1 MEGGDSTLE
10 DPPNPGLVHPWPM
23 WQNDA
28 LEFDQN
34 LADLHLGSVFLR
46 ATPMTLRRFVN
57 MFASRNHS
65 SESSDLPITKLSQL
79 DSQGKVG
86 FLILWEPLLVS
97 YLVEFQQFLAV
108 LEQLLPCLTVKLH
121 YTDTLNGDGFCHGI
135 MGEILDTL
143 LWNTHTHI
151 YCIIWIHIL
160 LLCIIYAY
168 YGYIMD
174 TYYGYIYIYILCV
187 LLCGYCVYYIY
198 VYMDDGWYAIAL
210 EYQETSLG

>member
-1 MEGGDSTLE
+1 M
-10 DPPNPGLVHPWPM
+10 
-23 WQNDA
+23 
-28 LEFDQN
+28 
-34 LADLHLGSVFLR
+34 
-46 ATPMTLRRFVN
+46 
-57 MFASRNHS
+57 
-65 SESSDLPITKLSQL
+65 SQL

-151 YCIIWIHIL
+151 Y
-160 LLCIIYAY
+160 IY
-168 YGYIMD
+168 
-174 TYYGYIYIYILCV
+174 TVLYGYIYYYYVLYILIMDI
-187 LLCGYCVYYIY
+187 LWILIMDIYTYTYCVYCSADIVYIIYIY
-198 VYMDDGWYAIAL
+198 MYIWMMDD
-210 EYQETSLG
+210 TR

>member
-1 MEGGDSTLE
+1 
-10 DPPNPGLVHPWPM
+10 
-23 WQNDA
+23 
-28 LEFDQN
+28 
-34 LADLHLGSVFLR
+34 
-46 ATPMTLRRFVN
+46 MTLRRFVN

-143 LWNTHTHI
+143 LWNTHTHTYI
-151 YCIIWIHIL
+151 YMYIQGFGLGACSGPTHVHLSGSLAIL
-160 LLCIIYAY
+160 LRADRLLLASCSRF
-168 YGYIMD
+168 
-174 TYYGYIYIYILCV
+174 LPLV
-187 LLCGYCVYYIY
+187 L
-198 VYMDDGWYAIAL
+198 
-210 EYQETSLG
+210 

>member
-1 MEGGDSTLE
+1 
-10 DPPNPGLVHPWPM
+10 
-23 WQNDA
+23 
-28 LEFDQN
+28 
-34 LADLHLGSVFLR
+34 
-46 ATPMTLRRFVN
+46 MTLRRFVN

-143 LWNTHTHI
+143 LWNTHT
-151 YCIIWIHIL
+151 YTVL
-160 LLCIIYAY
+160 
-168 YGYIMD
+168 
-174 TYYGYIYIYILCV
+174 YGYIYYYYVLYILIMDI
-187 LLCGYCVYYIY
+187 LWILIMDIYTYTYCVYCSADIVYIIY
-198 VYMDDGWYAIAL
+198 ICIYG
-210 EYQETSLG
+210 

>member
-1 MEGGDSTLE
+1 
-10 DPPNPGLVHPWPM
+10 
-23 WQNDA
+23 
-28 LEFDQN
+28 
-34 LADLHLGSVFLR
+34 
-46 ATPMTLRRFVN
+46 MTLRRFVN

-151 YCIIWIHIL
+151 YILYYMDTYIIIMYYIYLLWI
-160 LLCIIYAY
+160 Y
-168 YGYIMD
+168 YGYLLW
-174 TYYGYIYIYILCV
+174 IYIYTYT
-187 LLCGYCVYYIY
+187 YCVYCSADIVYIIYIY
-198 VYMDDGWYAIAL
+198 MYIWMMDD
-210 EYQETSLG
+210 TR

>member
-1 MEGGDSTLE
+1 
-10 DPPNPGLVHPWPM
+10 
-23 WQNDA
+23 
-28 LEFDQN
+28 
-34 LADLHLGSVFLR
+34 
-46 ATPMTLRRFVN
+46 MTLRRFVN

-151 YCIIWIHIL
+151 YTVL
-160 LLCIIYAY
+160 
-168 YGYIMD
+168 
-174 TYYGYIYIYILCV
+174 YGYIYYYYVLYILIMDI
-187 LLCGYCVYYIY
+187 LWILIMDIYTYTYCVYCSADIVYIIYIY
-198 VYMDDGWYAIAL
+198 VYMDDG
-210 EYQETSLG
+210 

>member
-1 MEGGDSTLE
+1 
-10 DPPNPGLVHPWPM
+10 
-23 WQNDA
+23 
-28 LEFDQN
+28 
-34 LADLHLGSVFLR
+34 
-46 ATPMTLRRFVN
+46 MTLRRFVN

-160 LLCIIYAY
+160 LLLLLCIIYTY

-198 VYMDDGWYAIAL
+198 IYVYMDDG
-210 EYQETSLG
+210 